1 MKSSAPWT
9 NRGASTCSRFCAVWA
24 IVSRRSF
31 SLRTSSRCATGWTAS
46 FAFLT
51 TPPPVRASCATI
63 PQPWDHPMRAW
74 LPEARVTGP
83 EPAVER
89 DIEGLNRVFA
99 EAFTDRYRR
108 DGLIGVRVPQLNP
121 LVWRYALLD
130 AGDGAMVWR
139 DEHGDVAAFNVAHQ
153 AGAEGW
159 VGPLAVR
166 PDRQGTGVGKT
177 VVRTAADWLIDR
189 GVSTLGLETMPRT
202 PENIGF
208 YARLG
213 FAPGFLTVT
222 VTNEIATRGH
232 PAPVL
237 LSKRSAAEKDATI
250 AAARGLVDDLIG
262 GVDYS
267 REILLTAELG
277 RGDTSLVEGANGL
290 DAMALWHS
298 APLADSRT
306 RDEVR
311 VLKLAPRTDATFEAA
326 IAAVEAAAA
335 KAGIRRIAIRC
346 QSRYGEAFRRLIAR
360 GYRVRWTDLRMTYEG
375 YLERHAA
382 EGVLFSNWEI

>member
-1 MKSSAPWT
+1 
-9 NRGASTCSRFCAVWA
+9 
-24 IVSRRSF
+24 
-31 SLRTSSRCATGWTAS
+31 
-46 FAFLT
+46 
-51 TPPPVRASCATI
+51 
-63 PQPWDHPMRAW
+63 MRAW
-74 LPEARVTGP
+74 LPETRVTGP
-83 EPAVER
+83 ERATDR

-130 AGDGAMVWR
+130 AGEGAMVWR

-153 AGAEGW
+153 AGVEGW
-159 VGPLAVR
+159 MGPLAVR

-177 VVRTAADWLIDR
+177 IVRTAADWLIDR
-189 GVSTLGLETMPRT
+189 GVTTLGLETMPRT

-222 VTNEIATRGH
+222 LTNEIATRGH

-237 LSKRSAAEKDATI
+237 LSKRSTAEKDAGV
-250 AAARGLVDDLIG
+250 AAARSLVDDLVP
-262 GVDYS
+262 GVDFT

-277 RGDTSLVEGANGL
+277 LGDTSLIEGAHGL
-290 DAMALWHS
+290 DAMAVWHS

-311 VLKLAPRTDATFEAA
+311 VLKLAAKSDAAFDAA

-335 KAGIRRIAIRC
+335 KAGIRRIAIRS

-375 YLERHAA
+375 YPERHAG

>member
-1 MKSSAPWT
+1 
-9 NRGASTCSRFCAVWA
+9 
-24 IVSRRSF
+24 
-31 SLRTSSRCATGWTAS
+31 
-46 FAFLT
+46 
-51 TPPPVRASCATI
+51 
-63 PQPWDHPMRAW
+63 MRAW
-74 LPEARVTGP
+74 LPDTRVTGP
-83 EPAVER
+83 ERATER

-130 AGDGAMVWR
+130 AAQGAMIWR
-139 DEHGDVAAFNVAHQ
+139 DEREEIAAFNLAHR

-159 VGPLAVR
+159 MGPLAVR

-177 VVRTAADWLIDR
+177 IVRSATDWLIDQ
-189 GVSTLGLETMPRT
+189 GVTTLGLETMPRT

-213 FAPGFLTVT
+213 FSPGHLTVT
-222 VTNEIATRGH
+222 LTNEIATRGQ

-237 LSKRSAAEKDATI
+237 LSRRAAGEKEATVD
-250 AAARGLVDDLIG
+250 AARRLVGDLVPGI
-262 GVDYS
+262 DFS

-277 RGDTSLVEGANGL
+277 LGDTSLVEGDAGL
-290 DAMALWHS
+290 DAMVLWHS
-298 APLADSRT
+298 APLADNRT

-311 VLKLAPRTDATFEAA
+311 VLKLAAREPRAFEAA

-335 KAGIRRIAIRC
+335 KAGIRRVAIRC
-346 QSRYGEAFRRLIAR
+346 QSRYEDAFRRLVAR

-375 YLERHAA
+375 HAEPHPD

>member
-1 MKSSAPWT
+1 
-9 NRGASTCSRFCAVWA
+9 
-24 IVSRRSF
+24 
-31 SLRTSSRCATGWTAS
+31 
-46 FAFLT
+46 
-51 TPPPVRASCATI
+51 
-63 PQPWDHPMRAW
+63 MRAW
-74 LPEARVTGP
+74 LPDTRVTGP
-83 EPAVER
+83 ERATER

-108 DGLIGVRVPQLNP
+108 DGLVGVRVPQLNP

-139 DEHGDVAAFNVAHQ
+139 DDHEDIAAFNVAHQ
-153 AGAEGW
+153 AGIEGW
-159 VGPLAVR
+159 MGPLAVR

-189 GVSTLGLETMPRT
+189 GVTTLGLETMPRT

-213 FAPGFLTVT
+213 FTPGYLTVT
-222 VTNEIATRGH
+222 LTNEIPTRGQ

-237 LSKRSAAEKDATI
+237 LSERP
-250 AAARGLVDDLIG
+250 AARKEAVMDAARRLVGALVR
-262 GVDYS
+262 GVDFS

-277 RGDTSLVEGANGL
+277 LGDTSLVEGDAGL
-290 DAMALWHS
+290 DAMVLWHS
-298 APLADSRT
+298 APLADSRS

-311 VLKLAPRTDATFEAA
+311 VLKLAARDTAAFEAA

-335 KAGIRRIAIRC
+335 KAGIRRVAIRC
-346 QSRYGEAFRRLIAR
+346 QSRYTDAFRRLIAR

-375 YLERHAA
+375 HPEGHATG
-382 EGVLFSNWEI
+382 GVLFSNWEI